1 MSHKTIVHNLDRIA
15 SHLESLGMIKE
26 AHDLDVVSNTIEAGM
41 GQWFQSLLTRI
52 PGLPTKE
59 QALKIVA
66 PMVERNPREFE
77 QSVGEISAV
86 LQSAGKEQFS
96 TRLALDM
103 KSLVRS
109 IKTVTDPKV
118 ILAII
123 ALMGAF
129 QTADAGKLRDFMMN
143 PSLSKAIKEV
153 KESPDKTREELR
165 EERVKRREERH
176 QRWEKIRGI
185 EEKDDEERYLVI
197 RDWEKVKPILIGI
210 TNVLNKRIEEKKK
223 LMSENSRRL
232 EIDLLRSDISRL
244 EYELRMKKS
253 SSNSTNLVDTI
264 ETQIKS
270 LRGLGIEPE
279 LDRIEAIMSR
289 LNDSL

>member
-1 MSHKTIVHNLDRIA
+1 
-15 SHLESLGMIKE
+15 MIKE